1 MKLKITTRALQQPII
16 PERYGESLMVEV
28 DKEIIE
34 EVEVKT
40 DTGEGPD
47 QEDNREET
55 ASIQDL
61 EMQMDKLMA
70 EKDDLINTLQRL
82 QADFDNYRRRTR
94 LEKEELIKY
103 AAEGVVSSLLPVV
116 DNFERALAS
125 ADNGG
130 EAKNFIQGMEMIFR
144 QLIQVLSQEGL
155 APVQA
160 LGNPFDPTLHEAVMQ
175 VEKENTESN
184 IVIEEIQK
192 GYTLKG
198 KLIRPSMVKV
208 AK

>member
-1 MKLKITTRALQQPII
+1 
-16 PERYGESLMVEV
+16 MVEV
-28 DKEIIE
+28 DKKIRE

-61 EMQMDKLMA
+61 QMQMDKLMA

-82 QADFDNYRRRTR
+82 QADFENFRRRTR
-94 LEKEELIKY
+94 LEKEELVKY
-103 AAEGVVSSLLPVV
+103 AAEGIVSSLLPVV

-125 ADNGG
+125 ADSGG
-130 EAKNFIQGMEMIFR
+130 EAKNFMQGMEMILR

-175 VEKENTESN
+175 VEQENTESN